1 MGMDSALSNPATA
14 LHVLSYK
21 ASLPVLVAMF
31 MPDCPTPVSVRWL
44 MHRTGVKARKT
55 MNETL
60 DYLAYLG
67 IIAQIMTAN
76 KGWWALTDRG
86 RQLPLPFAGSSLA
99 ASTQSLPASSRVTI
113 LGEESTGA
121 STQLPLPQSTAAESR
136 WSTQSAGAI
145 PAMVANS
152 GSDPEAPPIV
162 SKIYSPPPLK
172 ELGSV
177 VVFKNNSNPD
187 RSFCEQQHF
196 SAAGV
201 SKFYPPPPTADFL
214 REIGMGEPVPTDFGD
229 YPLSAALAYW
239 WFALAQGMS
248 SPQGYLR
255 RRLEQGHG
263 EPPADYLQLAE
274 LWLGLSGD
282 ERADLWAA
290 TTDARAVH
298 GGISLPPD
306 FDRFVPFKPLLR
318 LGAAWRKNRAGNGD
332 LVFVP
337 DCLAWEDGET
347 SGDYCRACGEP
358 LRESRCLFCDGII
371 EH

>member
-1 MGMDSALSNPATA
+1 MAVASALDNPATA

-67 IIAQIMTAN
+67 VIAQIMTAN

-86 RQLPLPFAGSSLA
+86 KQLPLPFAGSSLV

-113 LGEESTGA
+113 LGEESPGA
-121 STQLPLPQSTAAESR
+121 STQLPLPQPKAAESR
-136 WSTQSAGAI
+136 RSTQSDGAI
-145 PAMVANS
+145 PVIVADS
-152 GSDPEAPPIV
+152 GSDPDAPPTV
-162 SKIYSPPPLK
+162 SKFYSPPPLK
-172 ELGSV
+172 ELRSV
-177 VVFKNNSNPD
+177 VVFKNNSD
-187 RSFCEQQHF
+187 SDQSFCEQQHF

-201 SKFYPPPPTADFL
+201 SKFYPAPLAAVFL
-214 REIGMGEPVPTDFGD
+214 REIGMGEPVPTDFAD
-229 YPLSAALAYW
+229 YPLGAALAYW
-239 WFALAQGMS
+239 WFALAQGMN
-248 SPQGYLR
+248 SPHGYLR

-274 LWLGLSGD
+274 IWISLSES
-282 ERADLWAA
+282 ERANLWEA

-298 GGISLPPD
+298 GISLPAD
-306 FDRFVPFKPLLR
+306 FDHYVPFGPLLR
-318 LGAAWRKNRAGNGD
+318 LGAAWRKNRAKNGE
-332 LVFVP
+332 VIFVP
-337 DCLAWEDGET
+337 DCLAWEDDEMGA
-347 SGDYCRACGEP
+347 GDYCHSCGEL
-358 LRESRCLFCDGII
+358 LRESRCLYCDGAIV
-371 EH
+371 H